1 MTSQFW
7 KWLSH
12 ANARTALLA
21 AVIAFVVAAAYWV
34 WREMDPGENS
44 PAYLGDYTAAAQPA
58 TNRVEL
64 LAYIKLQ
71 QKNQEKAMN
80 NPFFRKPLWRPDPRG
95 PDPATNPANP
105 SNPQKPVTPPPPAK
119 PVTPPPPPPPP
130 PKEAPVMFRGTMTRP
145 DGVLTALIENQ
156 KTKRQRY
163 FIAGE
168 KFLADTVEGIG
179 PDSVT
184 LRHADGKTV
193 VLERGQVVKIR
204 ED

>member
-1 MTSQFW
+1 MMPQFW
-7 KWLSH
+7 KWLSR

-21 AVIAFVVAAAYWV
+21 AVIAFIVAAAYWV
-34 WREMDPGENS
+34 WREMDRGENT
-44 PAYLGDYTAAAQPA
+44 PVYLGDPTAASPPV

-80 NPFFRKPLWRPDPRG
+80 NPFFRKPLWKPDPRRPDP
-95 PDPATNPANP
+95 AANP
-105 SNPQKPVTPPPPAK
+105 TAPNTPQTPVAQQPTVK

-130 PKEAPVMFRGTMTRP
+130 PKEAPVLFCGIMTRP

-156 KTKRQRY
+156 KTKKQRY
-163 FIAGE
+163 FIAGD
-168 KFLADTVEGIG
+168 KFLAGTVEGIG
-179 PDSVT
+179 ADSVT
-184 LRHADGKTV
+184 LQRADGKTV
-193 VLERGQVVKIR
+193 VLARGQVVKIR